1 LSPTLLAAVGQ
12 AGVDGGRGCEALN
25 AYGSAGRPPA
35 AAGRCTAPDPGVHPG
50 VPLPPRH
57 CRCQPGHCYA
67 RPTPRNGPS
76 TCSGTT
82 AEGLAGAASRG
93 RLPRCEPAD
102 RAQRARPGTAKGAG
116 NGHTRRACGHGGH
129 ACGAWPVAAA
139 ARGQAVAHHVAD
151 LNSGEI
157 HTGVLDA
164 PPTSTSHVEGLSRLG
179 SVGGTTIFNG
189 PSFVLTTRIPY
200 VASPEHGWRPIST
213 TSILRSGC
221 SGCRRTIRGT

>member
-1 LSPTLLAAVGQ
+1 MA
-12 AGVDGGRGCEALN
+12 
-25 AYGSAGRPPA
+25 
-35 AAGRCTAPDPGVHPG
+35 
-50 VPLPPRH
+50 
-57 CRCQPGHCYA
+57 
-67 RPTPRNGPS
+67 
-76 TCSGTT
+76 
-82 AEGLAGAASRG
+82 
-93 RLPRCEPAD
+93 
-102 RAQRARPGTAKGAG
+102 
-116 NGHTRRACGHGGH
+116 
-129 ACGAWPVAAA
+129 AAA
-139 ARGQAVAHHVAD
+139 ARPSTPTARLVAHQRPQVGVRRPIPESIQVFHFLLVTVDASPVTVTPDRLPGTDLRRAAARPLRGLPERRHVGDSRGASRRTAHNGRVLEPRREQGMDTPDERAATAATRAGRGPLLRRPEVRRWAHHVAD